1 MHKHLLLIFSVIAAT
16 ILSSCE
22 NGTRIADLSQELDPE
37 GWSKDSVSRF
47 DVTIDDVSC
56 TYTALIN
63 VRHHTTYPYQ
73 NLWLFTSLQ
82 RPDGR
87 IEKDSLECILADNSG
102 AWLGNG
108 FGSMQEMSLLYL
120 PKVRF
125 TQKGT
130 YHIEIRH
137 GMRDSLANGSQ
148 RHRSGGAPQR
158 LRNIVIRYI
167 IVKPKHFIIKVSK
180 NCADIISRYASLD
193 NEKPGKAE
201 E

>member
-37 GWSKDSVSRF
+37 GWSKDSVSCF

-137 GMRDSLANGSQ
+137 GMRDSLLTGVNDIGLEV
-148 RHRSGGAPQR
+148 
-158 LRNIVIRYI
+158 LRN
-167 IVKPKHFIIKVSK
+167 
-180 NCADIISRYASLD
+180 D
-193 NEKPGKAE
+193 
-201 E
+201 